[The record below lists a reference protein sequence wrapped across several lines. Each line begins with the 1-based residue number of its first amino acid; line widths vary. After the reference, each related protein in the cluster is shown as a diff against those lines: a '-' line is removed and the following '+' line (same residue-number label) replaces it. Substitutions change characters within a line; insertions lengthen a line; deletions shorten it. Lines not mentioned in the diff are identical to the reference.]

1 MVNKVLLKKS
11 LTESLR
17 LIKYDRSLTLLEQTD
32 NTYVN
37 QLNPELLT
45 NTQTYPNYCSYPK
58 QAVLPP
64 EINGESGL
72 IDGYCF
78 YRVPTKT
85 KGQTAG
91 MFIPQDAKITFY
103 SDLEQYDTMINKHME
118 KHPEDNLSVIE
129 ELIPEIFPLGTVA
142 KFEFKG
148 QKYYPWITRPD
159 DVVPWRFKGFYRID
173 GTAYEQPKW
182 EDKRNEY
189 QKFVDEWGFALQIT
203 AALATAIAGAYTGG
217 AAWTLTAEILLE
229 LGLGTAVALRELEKG
244 QNVSAAVSFI
254 TGVLPMLKLSPAF
267 KGLNSQALK
276 SVSEKVEG
284 AGLTKSSSFK
294 DYLKF
299 YRSLGDEEQKVMSQI
314 FTQDEIART
323 KFLNEIKF
331 AVDEALP
338 KLVTQ
343 EITKNPQILRQL
355 SFWDKL
361 WARELSANGAV
372 VIVGL
377 ATQLLFGKQLNDE
390 EKQKL
395 TQLYQY
401 IPKEHS
407 KEFFYNIAMNGN
419 NVGKILNNI
428 PTKDLNKL
436 VNTSKVANNIN
447 KWYNS
452 KLKSAVEKTGG
463 EYTELPNDP
472 SKSAEDIEASKQKV
486 KKYRNEGWVPEKEL
500 NNREWYDIIFINNET
515 WYKLTP

>member
-1 MVNKVLLKKS
+1 
-11 LTESLR
+11 
-17 LIKYDRSLTLLEQTD
+17 
-32 NTYVN
+32 
-37 QLNPELLT
+37 
-45 NTQTYPNYCSYPK
+45 
-58 QAVLPP
+58 
-64 EINGESGL
+64 
-72 IDGYCF
+72 
-78 YRVPTKT
+78 
-85 KGQTAG
+85 
-91 MFIPQDAKITFY
+91 
-103 SDLEQYDTMINKHME
+103 
-118 KHPEDNLSVIE
+118 
-129 ELIPEIFPLGTVA
+129 
-142 KFEFKG
+142 
-148 QKYYPWITRPD
+148 
-159 DVVPWRFKGFYRID
+159 
-173 GTAYEQPKW
+173 
-182 EDKRNEY
+182 
-189 QKFVDEWGFALQIT
+189 
-203 AALATAIAGAYTGG
+203 
-217 AAWTLTAEILLE
+217 
-229 LGLGTAVALRELEKG
+229 
-244 QNVSAAVSFI
+244 
-254 TGVLPMLKLSPAF
+254 MLKLSPAF

-276 SVSEKVEG
+276 SVSEKVKG

-372 VIVGL
+372 VIIGL

-419 NVGKILNNI
+419 NVGEILNNI

-436 VNTSKVANNIN
+436 VNTSKVSDNIN

-463 EYTELPNDP
+463 EYTELPSDP
-472 SKSAEDIEASKQKV
+472 SKSAENVEASKQKV
-486 KKYRNEGWVPEKEL
+486 KKYRNDGWVPEKEL
-500 NNREWYDIIFINNET
+500 NNREWYDMIFINDET

>member
-1 MVNKVLLKKS
+1 
-11 LTESLR
+11 
-17 LIKYDRSLTLLEQTD
+17 
-32 NTYVN
+32 
-37 QLNPELLT
+37 
-45 NTQTYPNYCSYPK
+45 
-58 QAVLPP
+58 
-64 EINGESGL
+64 
-72 IDGYCF
+72 
-78 YRVPTKT
+78 
-85 KGQTAG
+85 
-91 MFIPQDAKITFY
+91 
-103 SDLEQYDTMINKHME
+103 
-118 KHPEDNLSVIE
+118 
-129 ELIPEIFPLGTVA
+129 
-142 KFEFKG
+142 
-148 QKYYPWITRPD
+148 
-159 DVVPWRFKGFYRID
+159 
-173 GTAYEQPKW
+173 
-182 EDKRNEY
+182 
-189 QKFVDEWGFALQIT
+189 
-203 AALATAIAGAYTGG
+203 
-217 AAWTLTAEILLE
+217 LTAEILLE

-276 SVSEKVEG
+276 SVSEKVKG

-355 SFWDKL
+355 KFWDKL
-361 WARELSANGAV
+361 WARELTANGAV

-407 KEFFYNIAMNGN
+407 KEFFYNVAMNGD
-419 NVGKILNNI
+419 KIGEILDKVPSDNLKKLLNA
-428 PTKDLNKL
+428 
-436 VNTSKVANNIN
+436 SKVADNIS

-452 KLKSAVEKTGG
+452 KLKSAVEKTDGK
-463 EYTELPNDP
+463 YTELPDDP
-472 SKSAEDIEASKQKV
+472 SKSAEKVEATNRLI
-486 KKYRNEGWVPEKEL
+486 KKYKKDGWVPENEL
-500 NNREWYDIIFINNET
+500 NNREWYNLIIINHEM